1 MPDEK
6 RTGLVIKSQSGFF
19 TVQTDEGP
27 VVSRVRGSLLQERLD
42 TDPVAVGDNVTVTV
56 LADGSGVIEETAER
70 ERVLSRNAASPG
82 GRGGKVIDREQVI
95 LANPDQAVFV
105 FACADPAPNQ
115 RTLDRFLVI
124 AEHAELP
131 ALIVANKIDL
141 VKLRSA
147 KAFFGLYQ
155 KLGYPVLYTS
165 ALKGT
170 GVKKLREQLGGKIS
184 ALAGP
189 SGTGKSRLLN
199 AMQPELDLR
208 VGEISE
214 ATTKGRHTTVATKLI
229 PLDGGGYVAD
239 TPGIRVVSAYDVE
252 PDELDA
258 YFVDIAPY
266 VPHCQF
272 NDCAHT
278 NEPGCAVLAAVEKGD
293 VDPGRYDSF
302 LRLRDEIEDLYIG

>member
-1 MPDEK
+1 LPDEQ
-6 RTGLVIKSQSGFF
+6 RTGLVIKAQSGFF
-19 TVQTDEGP
+19 TVQTGDGP

-42 TDPVAVGDNVTVTV
+42 TDPVAVGDRVTVRV
-56 LADGSGVIEETAER
+56 LEDGTGVIEETAER

-82 GRGGKVIDREQVI
+82 GREGEVIDREQVI

-124 AEHAELP
+124 AEQAEVP

-141 VKLRSA
+141 VKRSSA
-147 KAFFGLYQ
+147 SAFFGVYRR
-155 KLGYPVLYTS
+155 LGYPVLYTS

-170 GVKKLREQLGGKIS
+170 GVKKLRRQLVGKIS
-184 ALAGP
+184 AMAGP
-189 SGTGKSRLLN
+189 SGTGKSSLLN

-208 VGEISE
+208 VGEVSE

-239 TPGIRVVSAYDVE
+239 TPGIRAVGVYDVE

-258 YFVDIAPY
+258 YFVDIARH

-272 NDCAHT
+272 NDCTHT

-293 VDPGRYDSF
+293 LDPGRYDSF
-302 LRLRDEIEDLYIG
+302 LRLRDEIEELYIT